1 MIIEKENMDY
11 RVFIDSDVLLDVL
24 AKREKFYENS
34 SIILELI
41 KDEKIKGHTFPV
53 VISNVYYILT
63 KYGNEKIAKEN
74 VKKILKLL
82 SVLSITEEIIYE
94 AVNSKMKDFED
105 AIQYFTAMNNQI
117 DVLITRNTKEYIEKK
132 KVEVMKPEEFIKIFS
147 ELK

>member
-1 MIIEKENMDY
+1 MEY

-34 SIILELI
+34 SIILELV
-41 KDEKIKGHTFPV
+41 KDGKIKGYTSPV

-82 SVLSITEEIIYE
+82 SILSITEEIINE
-94 AVNSKMKDFED
+94 AINSKMKDFED
-105 AIQYFTAMNNQI
+105 AIQYFTAMNNQM
-117 DVLITRNTKEYIEKK
+117 DVLITRNTKDYIKKK
-132 KVEVMKPEEFIKIFS
+132 KVEVMKPDEFIKIYS

>member
-1 MIIEKENMDY
+1 MDY

-24 AKREKFYENS
+24 AKREKFYEKS

-41 KDEKIKGHTFPV
+41 HEGKIKGCTSPV

-63 KYGNEKIAKEN
+63 KYGTEKIAKEN
-74 VKKILKLL
+74 VKKILKIL
-82 SVLSITEEIIYE
+82 SVLSITEEIINE
-94 AVNSKMKDFED
+94 AINSKMKDFED
-105 AIQYFTAMNNQI
+105 AIQYYTAMSNQI
-117 DVLITRNTKEYIEKK
+117 DVLITRNTKDYIEKK